1 MLCDADWCALPC
13 ELPNTEQLLSF
24 LGMYAYECGSL
35 KKCNAVLSEYCPE
48 SMKGRDRIAL
58 KLKPWQEIAINRH
71 NIQVV

>member
-48 SMKGRDRIAL
+48 SMILIGTTFK
-58 KLKPWQEIAINRH
+58 WCEMEEIK
-71 NIQVV
+71 